1 MSNITIR
8 CPTTGDKLPTSVTTD
23 SESLANNWN
32 RVVRVLCPHC
42 KTEHSGTVRMLFA
55 ADVLSE
61 DQLRRADTR

>member
-8 CPTTGDKLPTSVTTD
+8 CPATGERLPTSVTTD
-23 SESLANNWN
+23 SESLATNWN
-32 RVVRVLCPHC
+32 RVVLCPQC

-61 DQLRRADTR
+61 EQLRRADTR